1 MKSISSRVL
10 PPLRSNRRGE
20 PDSSRA
26 SQLIFIKYYEN
37 FCVNI
42 GGSEWSLGR
51 AKPWKKI

>member
-42 GGSEWSLGR
+42 GGGESSLGR